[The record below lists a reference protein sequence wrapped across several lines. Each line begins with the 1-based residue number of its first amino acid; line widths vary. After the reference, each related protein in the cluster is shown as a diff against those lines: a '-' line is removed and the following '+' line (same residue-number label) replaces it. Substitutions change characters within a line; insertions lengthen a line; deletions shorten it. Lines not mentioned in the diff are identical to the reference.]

1 MRDSKGAFD
10 KDSRCD
16 ASPVFCIVAAEQ
28 ATRSGAF
35 EGFFGQAFHRAAF
48 PNAPFLFSLSWAAA
62 PSNSPA
68 GAPFR
73 YSMSSRN
80 NQQVS

>member
-1 MRDSKGAFD
+1 MRCQSL
-10 KDSRCD
+10 
-16 ASPVFCIVAAEQ
+16 VFCIVAAEQ

-35 EGFFGQAFHRAAF
+35 EGFFGQAFHRATLA
-48 PNAPFLFSLSWAAA
+48 NAPLLFSLSGAAA

-68 GAPFR
+68 GARFR

-80 NQQVS
+80 KPEVS